1 MATETSSPGDTSR
14 PDLHFPPKDVP
25 LKDDVRVLGALVGDV
40 IREQGGAGLFNRVEI
55 ARRAAIQRR
64 EGDAAAD
71 DEAEREGE
79 ERLRRA
85 VCDLE
90 APAAE
95 ELVRA
100 FSTYFQV
107 VNLAEKIHRI
117 RRRRDYLR
125 AAEEEDGPQRGSL
138 RETARRLR
146 EAGLT
151 LEDVQ
156 RLLAGLTVE
165 PVFTAHPTEATRRT
179 LQEKHQRI
187 ARDLVD
193 RLDPSFTPPE
203 ERAALGRIR
212 DEVTAGWQTE
222 EQPRERPTVM
232 DEADRV
238 LFYVTDILYRVIA
251 PFYEE
256 LEAALGEVWGKEE
269 DLEDLGDEDGSG
281 DPPSESDR
289 EPPEPPRILRF
300 ASWVGGDMDGNPN
313 VTADTFRSTL
323 RRQRELVLG
332 LYRREVG
339 RLADR
344 LSQSVSRVGV
354 DREVLDRA
362 EQYAA
367 LFPEAA
373 EGVPPRHEQMPYRA
387 LLRLMAARLEATAG
401 DDLSGYRGPELLL
414 DDLRLIADSL
424 RRHRGEHA
432 GLFAVRR
439 LSRRVETFGFH
450 LATLDV
456 RQDARLH
463 REVMAV
469 LLGDDGWGRRTAEER
484 SERLREVL
492 TRGEGPAVEPG
503 RVEDAELRGAASRA
517 LEVFHALGEAR
528 ETYGPQAVGPFILSM
543 ARDADDVFTAL
554 VLARW
559 GRLGGDGTGEPI
571 PLDVVPLFE
580 TVADLEAAP
589 VVMRRLLNDTLYRR
603 HLAARGDRQMVMLG
617 YSDSNKDG
625 GLAASRWALHQAQS
639 ALLAA
644 LEGSG
649 VRLTFFHGRGGTVGR
664 GGGKTHRAVLAA
676 PPGSVAGHLRMTE
689 QGEVIDDKYGLRG
702 IALRTLERTV
712 GSVALATA
720 IPRRPDEREARWR
733 EVLDDLAAAGRD
745 AYRSLVHDHPD
756 FPVYFRRATP
766 IDVIERLPIGSR
778 PPSRRGG
785 GGVENLR
792 AIPWVFSWTQ
802 SRHLLPGWYGLGT
815 GLERAAE
822 RHGDEVLR
830 VMAERWP
837 FFRNLL
843 DDAEMV
849 LAKSDLGIASRY
861 AELAGEA
868 GERLFPRI
876 REEQARTVQGILEL
890 KGTGALLDHDPALQ
904 RSIRLRNPY
913 VDPMSLLQ
921 VDLLRRWRATD
932 RGDDELLSA
941 LLATVH
947 GIAEGLQN
955 TG

>member
-1 MATETSSPGDTSR
+1 MAAETSKRGDPRR

-40 IREQGGAGLFNRVEI
+40 IREQGGAELYNRVEI

-64 EGDAAAD
+64 ESDEAAD
-71 DEAEREGE
+71 GEAEREGE
-79 ERLRRA
+79 ERLRRV
-85 VCDLE
+85 VCDLD

-107 VNLAEKIHRI
+107 VNLAEKVHRI

-125 AAEEEDGPQRGSL
+125 AAAEEDGPQRGSL
-138 RETARRLR
+138 RDTARRLR

-151 LEDVQ
+151 LDDVR

-187 ARDLVD
+187 ARDLVE
-193 RLDPSFTPPE
+193 RLDPSSTPPE

-212 DEVTAGWQTE
+212 AEVTAGWQTE

-232 DEADRV
+232 DEADRI
-238 LFYVTDILYRVIA
+238 LFYVTDILYRVIP

-256 LEAALGEVWGKEE
+256 LEEALEEAWGEDPRVDEAGREDAAGAAPV
-269 DLEDLGDEDGSG
+269 
-281 DPPSESDR
+281 
-289 EPPEPPRILRF
+289 PEPPRILRF
-300 ASWVGGDMDGNPN
+300 ASWVGGDMDGNPA
-313 VTADTFRSTL
+313 VSAETLRSTL
-323 RRQRELVLG
+323 RRHRELVLG
-332 LYRREVG
+332 LHRREVE
-339 RLADR
+339 RLAGR
-344 LSQSVSRVGV
+344 LSQSVSRIGV
-354 DREVLDRA
+354 DPGVLDRT
-362 EQYAA
+362 EQYRA

-373 EGVPPRHEQMPYRA
+373 DEVPPRHRHMPYRV
-387 LLRLMAARLEATAG
+387 LLRLIAARLDATAE

-424 RRHRGEHA
+424 RRHQGERA

-439 LSRRVETFGFH
+439 VLRRVETFGFH

-463 REVMAV
+463 REVMAA
-469 LLGDDGWGRRTAEER
+469 LLGDDVWEERAAGER
-484 SERLREVL
+484 SERLREIL

-503 RVEDAELRGAASRA
+503 DVGSGDLRQAATRA
-517 LEVFHALGEAR
+517 LAVFRALGEAR
-528 ETYGPQAVGPFILSM
+528 ETWGPQAVGPFILSM

-559 GRLGGDGTGEPI
+559 GGLGGDGEPI

-580 TVADLEAAP
+580 TVADLEEAP
-589 VVMRRLLNDTLYRR
+589 EAMGRLVADELYRR
-603 HLAARGDRQMVMLG
+603 HLADRNDRQMVMLG

-625 GLAASRWALHQAQS
+625 GLAASRWALHQAQT
-639 ALLAA
+639 ALLAT
-644 LEGSG
+644 LEGTG

-733 EVLDDLAAAGRD
+733 EVLDDLAGAGRD

-756 FPVYFRRATP
+756 FPVYFRQATP
-766 IDVIERLPIGSR
+766 IDVIERMPIGSR

-785 GGVENLR
+785 GGIEDLR
-792 AIPWVFSWTQ
+792 AIPWVFAWTQ

-815 GLERAAE
+815 GLERAME

-861 AELAGEA
+861 AELAEDA
-868 GERLFPRI
+868 GQRLLPRI
-876 REEQARTVQGILEL
+876 REEHARTVQAILDL
-890 KGTGALLDHDPALQ
+890 KGTAALLDHDPALQ

-921 VDLLRRWRATD
+921 VDLLRRWRAAE
-932 RGDDELLSA
+932 RADDELLSA

-947 GIAEGLQN
+947 GIAQGLQN